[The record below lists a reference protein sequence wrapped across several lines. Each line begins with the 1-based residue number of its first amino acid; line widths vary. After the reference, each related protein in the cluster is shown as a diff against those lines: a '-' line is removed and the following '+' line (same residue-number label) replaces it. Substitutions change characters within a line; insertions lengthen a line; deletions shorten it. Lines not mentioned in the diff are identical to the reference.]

1 MTRFLWTL
9 SIRGD
14 FFIFSCAKRAER
26 ALQDASK
33 KQAAAEQKVL
43 ELEKKVEKSVAP
55 TEVLK
60 QSQESQER
68 EESMKK
74 KVFICMH

>member
-1 MTRFLWTL
+1 VTFL
-9 SIRGD
+9 
-14 FFIFSCAKRAER
+14 FFSCAKRAER

-74 KVFICMH
+74 KVFVCMH

>member
-1 MTRFLWTL
+1 MNFYFFL
-9 SIRGD
+9 
-14 FFIFSCAKRAER
+14 AKRAER

-33 KQAAAEQKVL
+33 KQAATEERVL
-43 ELEKKVEKSVAP
+43 ELEEKVQKSVAP

>member
-1 MTRFLWTL
+1 MTFL
-9 SIRGD
+9 
-14 FFIFSCAKRAER
+14 FFLPKRAER

-33 KQAAAEQKVL
+33 KQAATEQKVL

-55 TEVLK
+55 TEALK

-74 KVFICMH
+74 KVFICMR

>member
-1 MTRFLWTL
+1 MTFL
-9 SIRGD
+9 
-14 FFIFSCAKRAER
+14 FFLPKRAER

-33 KQAAAEQKVL
+33 KQAATEQKVL
-43 ELEKKVEKSVAP
+43 ELEKKVVAP
-55 TEVLK
+55 TEALK

-74 KVFICMH
+74 KVFICMR

>member
-1 MTRFLWTL
+1 MTFYFFLT
-9 SIRGD
+9 
-14 FFIFSCAKRAER
+14 KRAER

-33 KQAAAEQKVL
+33 KQAASEQKVL
-43 ELEKKVEKSVAP
+43 ELEKKVETSVAP

-74 KVFICMH
+74 KVLICMH